1 MPVCSVRCWPRVY
14 PWARCSV
21 TFRYEYETEQR
32 YWQKLARVPKCPFA
46 RSMCRMHRY
55 TDTHTRTPRE
65 RVLTVTGIFS
75 VVCSPR
81 RQPRPRPRL
90 RRCRCRRARR
100 VVFTQF
106 RMKVKLVLGRSSSAS
121 PPGCG
126 ALVQAR
132 RARRLSLFWF
142 KLHSTWW
149 CLRQREKWAYP
160 KHFYFSFCC
169 RLFVSLLR
177 ILTALEPMQMQ
188 IRTQIQI
195 TSSSAVSVCALFN
208 WD

>member
-1 MPVCSVRCWPRVY
+1 MSFRSVDAAC
-14 PWARCSV
+14 
-21 TFRYEYETEQR
+21 
-32 YWQKLARVPKCPFA
+32 
-46 RSMCRMHRY
+46 
-55 TDTHTRTPRE
+55 TDTQYTHTLTPRE
-65 RVLTVTGIFS
+65 RALTVTGIFS

-90 RRCRCRRARR
+90 RRARR

-132 RARRLSLFWF
+132 SARRLSLFWF

-188 IRTQIQI
+188 IQIQIQIQI

>member
-46 RSMCRMHRY
+46 RSMPHAQIHRY
-55 TDTHTRTPRE
+55 THTRTPRE
-65 RVLTVTGIFS
+65 RALTVTGIFS

-90 RRCRCRRARR
+90 RRARR

-132 RARRLSLFWF
+132 RARHLSLFWF

-195 TSSSAVSVCALFN
+195 TSSSAVAVCALFN

>member
-1 MPVCSVRCWPRVY
+1 MSFRSVDAAC
-14 PWARCSV
+14 
-21 TFRYEYETEQR
+21 
-32 YWQKLARVPKCPFA
+32 
-46 RSMCRMHRY
+46 
-55 TDTHTRTPRE
+55 TDTHTRTRTPRE
-65 RVLTVTGIFS
+65 RVLTVTGIFFG
-75 VVCSPR
+75 
-81 RQPRPRPRL
+81 RL
-90 RRCRCRRARR
+90 FSSSSSSFSSSSSWLSLSSCEASRR

-106 RMKVKLVLGRSSSAS
+106 RMKVKLVLGRSSSVS

-132 RARRLSLFWF
+132 CARHLSLFWF

-195 TSSSAVSVCALFN
+195 TSSSADSVCALFN
-208 WD
+208 FD

>member
-1 MPVCSVRCWPRVY
+1 MLVVPVCSVRCWPRVY

-46 RSMCRMHRY
+46 RSMCRMHRD
-55 TDTHTRTPRE
+55 TDTHTRTHLGSE
-65 RVLTVTGIFS
+65 
-75 VVCSPR
+75 CSPLQGYFR
-81 RQPRPRPRL
+81 SFVL
-90 RRCRCRRARR
+90 LVVSLVLVR
-100 VVFTQF
+100 VVVASRFHSIPNESKIGIRSQLVCVPA
-106 RMKVKLVLGRSSSAS
+106 RMW
-121 PPGCG
+121 C
-126 ALVQAR
+126 AR
-132 RARRLSLFWF
+132 RARHLSLFWF

-188 IRTQIQI
+188 IRIQIQI
-195 TSSSAVSVCALFN
+195 TSSSAVSVSVCALFN